1 MLTELNIRNFAII
14 DELKIAFD
22 GGLTVISG
30 ETGAGKSIII
40 GAVGLLLGDR
50 ANADMIRS
58 FEDAAIVEALFDI
71 RAYPGLREKVREMGF
86 GDGQEL
92 IVRRV
97 VSRSGKNRVY
107 INGALA
113 PLASLAAIGESLINV
128 CGQHEHQMI
137 LDPENHADILDEFGG
152 LLPLRSAY
160 RQVYDR
166 YRALSERLRGLQELR
181 KKREEREDLLRF
193 QIGEIA
199 RAEIRR
205 ADEDAGLLEEKKI
218 IANVQKLIDL
228 AGAAYETLYG
238 KSDAVLTELRGASA
252 AVKEIRKIDAAL
264 KLTEGEMDELYYRIE
279 DAAFTL
285 RDYAKGHSYDPARM
299 ESIEERL
306 ELLGRLK
313 RKYGGTLD
321 AVLNRQA
328 EAEEELRSIASVE
341 EEIAVSIAAIAAERG
356 RLAETGGTLSGKRK
370 EAAAD
375 LKTVIEAEIRTLG
388 MENARF
394 AVNFGEMPEGDA
406 AFNERGMD
414 TPEFHL
420 STNIGEELKP
430 LRGIASGGELSRI
443 MLALKKALA
452 QTGSVG
458 TIVFDEVDS
467 GIGGAMAQIVG
478 RKLKEVSGHHQVLCI
493 THLPQIAC
501 CADRHYRVVKR
512 VAGNRT
518 NTAVS
523 VLSEEERLEEIAR
536 MLGGIELTEKT
547 RDHAR
552 EMLSFVKGERC

>member
-22 GGLTVISG
+22 GGLNVISG

-58 FEDAAIVEALFDI
+58 FEDAAVVEALFNI
-71 RAYPGLREKVREMGF
+71 HAYEGLRKKVSEMGF
-86 GDGQEL
+86 GDGDEM

-107 INGALA
+107 INGALSS
-113 PLASLAAIGESLINV
+113 LASLATIGESLINV

-137 LDPENHADILDEFGG
+137 LDPENHTDILDEFGE
-152 LLPLRSAY
+152 LLPLRSVY
-160 RQVYDR
+160 REVYNR
-166 YRALSERLRGLQELR
+166 YRELNDKLRGLQDLRR
-181 KKREEREDLLRF
+181 KKDEHEDLLRF
-193 QIGEIA
+193 QIGEISQ
-199 RAEIRR
+199 AEIRMG
-205 ADEDAGLLEEKKI
+205 EDATLLDEKKI
-218 IANVQKLIDL
+218 LANVQKLIDF
-228 AGAAYETLYG
+228 AEAAYETLYG
-238 KSDAVLTELRGASA
+238 KSDSVLTEFRNAA
-252 AVKEIRKIDAAL
+252 TAVKEIRKIDTAL
-264 KLTEGEMDELYYRIE
+264 KLSEGDMEELYYRIE

-285 RDYAKGHSYDPARM
+285 RDYAKHHSFDPARM
-299 ESIEERL
+299 EALEERL

-321 AVLNRQA
+321 AVLKKQA
-328 EAEEELRSIASVE
+328 EAEEELQNIASVE
-341 EEIAVSIAAIAAERG
+341 EEIGMLVAAIADQRG
-356 RLAETGGTLSGKRK
+356 RLAETGGILSGRRR
-370 EAAAD
+370 EVAAA
-375 LKTVIEAEIRTLG
+375 LKETIEAEIRTLG

-394 AVNFGEMPEGDA
+394 AIVFREIPEGDA
-406 AFNERGMD
+406 AFNEKGMD
-414 TPEFHL
+414 DLEFYL
-420 STNIGEELKP
+420 STNVGEELKP

-443 MLALKKALA
+443 MLAVKKVLA
-452 QTGSVG
+452 RTGSVG

-467 GIGGAMAQIVG
+467 GIGGATAQIVG
-478 RKLKEVSGHHQVLCI
+478 QKLKEVSRHHQVLCI

-501 CADRHYRVVKR
+501 CGDRHYRVVKR
-512 VAGNRT
+512 IAGKRT

-523 VLSEEERLEEIAR
+523 VLSQAERLEEIAR

-552 EMLSFVKGERC
+552 EMLSAARSERC